1 MLESQDN
8 QPSYQAEGERE
19 SIWSIARR
27 LRNWYAWIFSV
38 EYLIFLGLTIWD
50 EVHYQTGDNALQT
63 VLAVRRGMTAN
74 ILDIA
79 ASAYVVLEGVMLAQW
94 LKERDQRKEREA
106 IEKAER
112 AVQEAERAERAAE
125 QAVQTAQMA
134 EQAAEQAAQQVVQQV
149 AEQVAE
155 ERQRWLA
162 WYERMQEA
170 QRAGQPFTEP
180 PPTSPGSPSQN
191 GR

>member
-79 ASAYVVLEGVMLAQW
+79 ASAYVALEGVMLAQW

-112 AVQEAERAERAAE
+112 AVQMADKAVQEAE

-134 EQAAEQAAQQVVQQV
+134 EQAAEQAAQ
-149 AEQVAE
+149 QVAE

-180 PPTSPGSPSQN
+180 PPASPGSPSQN

>member
-8 QPSYQAEGERE
+8 QPNYQAEGERE

-79 ASAYVVLEGVMLAQW
+79 ASAYVALEGVMLAQW

-112 AVQEAERAERAAE
+112 AVQ
-125 QAVQTAQMA
+125 MA
-134 EQAAEQAAQQVVQQV
+134 EQIEQTAAQQA

-180 PPTSPGSPSQN
+180 PPTSPGAPSQN

>member
-79 ASAYVVLEGVMLAQW
+79 ASAYVALEGVMLAQW

-112 AVQEAERAERAAE
+112 AVQMADK
-125 QAVQTAQMA
+125 AVQ
-134 EQAAEQAAQQVVQQV
+134 QAAEQAAQQAEQTAAQAAQMV

-170 QRAGQPFTEP
+170 QRAGRPFTEP
-180 PPTSPGSPSQN
+180 PPASPGSPSQN

>member
-79 ASAYVVLEGVMLAQW
+79 ASAYVALEGVMLAQW

-112 AVQEAERAERAAE
+112 AERAAE
-125 QAVQTAQMA
+125 QAVQQAS
-134 EQAAEQAAQQVVQQV
+134 EQAAEQVVQQV
-149 AEQVAE
+149 AVQVAE

-170 QRAGQPFTEP
+170 QRDGQPFTEP
-180 PPTSPGSPSQN
+180 PPASPGSSNQN

>member
-79 ASAYVVLEGVMLAQW
+79 ASAYVALEGVMLAQW

-112 AVQEAERAERAAE
+112 AV
-125 QAVQTAQMA
+125 
-134 EQAAEQAAQQVVQQV
+134 
-149 AEQVAE
+149 EQVAE

-180 PPTSPGSPSQN
+180 PPASPGSSNQN